1 MEARKHA
8 ENTVKAG
15 RFANVTNPCTA
26 GKKAGTGKRTR
37 WRAARA
43 RARPASLPWRNAR
56 HAFALPLEFLTEGA
70 ETMENAIVSVLF
82 AFPPQSVK
90 TITCDRGAEL
100 PTGAGSRSDCIV
112 RPILPTSIVA
122 GRKARTRIEQVKL
135 YGQHKKASIM

>member
-70 ETMENAIVSVLF
+70 ETMGNAIVSVLF

-90 TITCDRGAEL
+90 TITCDRGAEF
-100 PTGAGSRSDCIV
+100 ANWR
-112 RPILPTSIVA
+112 
-122 GRKARTRIEQVKL
+122 RIEERL
-135 YGQHKKASIM
+135 YCDIFFADPYCAWQKGTNEN